1 MNGRLIWSMLWRNFL
16 QARQYYLT
24 VVVSLVF
31 TLTLLFSVL
40 SLVNITFFAPLPY
53 QNDRELYFVGGE
65 LNYQGAVHQASNVQT
80 LFDLQQN
87 SQLLQQMA
95 VYFSFQTE
103 YKLLDQ
109 PTRPRVPVLF
119 GAHDIFEVMG
129 VEPLLGRL
137 FNEQE
142 QMGNKQPSVVL
153 SQAIW
158 QQHYGG
164 RPDIVGQS
172 IQLNQRQ
179 FTVIGVVKQALELPG
194 FTDAHEAIWLPLD
207 MDERIDIRGFGG
219 YSGGFAAL
227 GRLKPGVSQQDANAE
242 AYQLLKQASAE
253 RDPDLQGVFEY
264 YGKVVPLRQQ
274 IQGDS
279 GRLVLMLLAGVS
291 LLTLIALVNLSSMQ
305 LARAVKRLQPL
316 AVCYAF
322 GASKKQM
329 FLQVFRH
336 NIALLAGA
344 GLLALLLT
352 WLGFGVIASV
362 ASEQL
367 PRISALRI
375 DGMMLLFTALVLLGI
390 ALLFSWIELSGVR
403 EQQLMASLQSSGKGA
418 GKQLKQGVAHSL
430 IGVQLMLSLLVL
442 LATAHVFV
450 AAWAEA
456 NRPTGIDSRD
466 LWSLDVNYSDLDNR
480 EQRQNQ
486 HRALLQSLAALPQV
500 QQVTAVSEPRAPRVR
515 NQDTVSNAQGEII
528 TSARIIRVL
537 PGYFQFYGLELSGQD
552 FTAEQVGLEHYP
564 LIINQRL
571 ADRIARTSGKPA
583 LGQTLSIYQDSTQR
597 QIIGVV
603 ANTNFPGDPGYEVDE
618 VYYPAENPGWRDYS
632 YLLKLTPGATLT
644 DIALLELLRQQD
656 PRLDLIELTT
666 VAAAFARYSLAHR
679 LAAALA
685 ATLALMSLL
694 TVLAGIAG
702 IVSYLV
708 QARRYQLGVEMAM
721 GASLKQLLKDNLV
734 KLAQPIAAALLL
746 GFSCFFFLAG
756 ISRTQP
762 ELMFQAN
769 WTLVAALLALLAL
782 AALLC
787 SFVPLRRVLLT
798 DPVKALRN
806 E

>member
-1 MNGRLIWSMLWRNFL
+1 MSWHMIWRGFQ

-24 VVVSLVF
+24 VIISLIF

-53 QNDRELYFVGGE
+53 KNDQALYHIGAE
-65 LNYQGAVHQASNVQT
+65 LNYQGAVHQSSNVQT
-80 LFDLQQN
+80 LFDLQQK
-87 SQLLQQMA
+87 SQLIEQMA

-109 PTRPRVPVLF
+109 PTRPKVPVLF
-119 GAHDIFEVMG
+119 GAHDIFDVMG

-142 QMGNKQPSVVL
+142 LLGNKQPSVVL
-153 SQAIW
+153 SQSVW
-158 QQHYGG
+158 QEHYQG
-164 RPDIVGQS
+164 RSDIVGQT

-179 FTVIGVVKQALELPG
+179 FTVIGVLKQVLEIPN
-194 FTDAHEAIWLPLD
+194 FNDAYKAIWLPLD
-207 MDERIDIRGFGG
+207 MDELVDIRTFNG
-219 YSGGFAAL
+219 YSSGFAAL
-227 GRLKPGVSQQDANAE
+227 GRLKPGVSQQEADAE
-242 AYQLLKQASAE
+242 AYQLIKQASAE
-253 RDPDLQGVFEY
+253 RSPELKSLFEY
-264 YGKVVPLRQQ
+264 YGKFVPLRQQ

-279 GRLVLMLLAGVS
+279 GRLVLMLLTGVS

-329 FLQVFRH
+329 FYQVFRH
-336 NIALLAGA
+336 NIALLAGS

-352 WLGFGVIASV
+352 WLGFGVIAEV
-362 ASEQL
+362 AAEQL

-375 DGMMLLFTALVLLGI
+375 DGLMLLLTALVLLVI

-418 GKQLKQGVAHSL
+418 GKQLRQGVAHSL
-430 IGVQLMLSLLVL
+430 IGVQLLLSLLVL

-450 AAWAEA
+450 AAWTEA
-456 NRPTGIDSRD
+456 NRPTGIDSTD
-466 LWSLDVNYSDLDNR
+466 LWSITINYSDLDNR
-480 EQRQNQ
+480 EQQQNN
-486 HRALLQSLAALPQV
+486 HRILLQNLAALPGV
-500 QQVTAVSEPRAPRVR
+500 QQVTAVSEPRAIKTR
-515 NQDTVSNAQGEII
+515 NQSAVSNAQGDLI
-528 TSARIIRVL
+528 TSARLIAVL
-537 PGYFQFYGLELSGQD
+537 PGYFQFYGLELTGQD
-552 FTAEQVGLEHYP
+552 FNAEHVDLEHYP
-564 LIINQRL
+564 VIINQRL
-571 ADRIARTSGKPA
+571 ADRIARLSGQPA
-583 LGQTLSIYQDSTQR
+583 LGQTIAVNDGSTQR
-597 QIIGVV
+597 QIIGIV
-603 ANTNFPGDPGYEVDE
+603 ANTNFPGNPGFEVDE
-618 VYYPAENPGWRDYS
+618 VFYPRDNIERRDYS
-632 YLLKLTPGATLT
+632 YLLKLSSGSSLNDT
-644 DIALLELLRQQD
+644 ALLDMLRKQE
-656 PRLDLIELTT
+656 PRLDLSELTT
-666 VAAAFARYSLAHR
+666 VQAAFDHFTLSNR

-721 GASLKQLLKDNLV
+721 GASLKQLLKDNLS

-746 GFSCFFFLAG
+746 GFCCFFFIAG
-756 ISRTQP
+756 VSRTQP

-769 WTLVAALLALLAL
+769 WALVASILGILTF

-787 SFVPLRRVLLT
+787 SFIPLRRVLLT

>member
-1 MNGRLIWSMLWRNFL
+1 MNWQMIWRSFR
-16 QARQYYLT
+16 QSRQYYIT
-24 VVVSLVF
+24 VVLSLVF

-53 QNDRELYFVGGE
+53 KNDRQLYFIGGE

-80 LFDLQQN
+80 LFDLQQK
-87 SQLLQQMA
+87 SQQLEQMA

-103 YKLLDQ
+103 YKLLDLA
-109 PTRPRVPVLF
+109 TRPLVPVLF
-119 GAHDIFEVMG
+119 GDHDIFDVMG

-137 FNEQE
+137 FNKQE
-142 QMGNKQPSVVL
+142 LAGNKQPSVVL

-164 RPDIVGQS
+164 RPDIIGQS

-179 FTVIGVVKQALELPG
+179 FTVIGVLKQALELPG
-194 FTDAHEAIWLPLD
+194 FHNAHEAIWLPLD
-207 MDERIDIRGFGG
+207 MDERINIRSFGG

-227 GRLKPGVSQQDANAE
+227 GRLKPGISQQEADAE
-242 AYQLLKQASAE
+242 AYQLMKQSSVE
-253 RDPDLQGVFEY
+253 RNPELQQMLDY

-279 GRLVLMLLAGVS
+279 GQLILMLLVGVS

-329 FLQVFRH
+329 FYQVFRH
-336 NIALLAGA
+336 NVALLAGA

-352 WLGFGVIASV
+352 WLGFGLISQV
-362 ASEQL
+362 AAEQL

-375 DGMMLLFTALVLLGI
+375 DGLMLLITSLVLLVI

-418 GKQLKQGVAHSL
+418 GKQLRQGVAHSL
-430 IGVQLMLSLLVL
+430 IGVQLLLSLLVL

-450 AAWAEA
+450 AAWSEA
-456 NRPTGIDSRD
+456 NRPNGVNAED
-466 LWSLDVNYSDLDNR
+466 LWSLTVNYADLDNR
-480 EQRQNQ
+480 EQRQNS
-486 HRALLQSLAALPQV
+486 HRALMQHLAALPQV
-500 QQVTAVSEPRAPRVR
+500 RAVTAISEPRVPRVR
-515 NQDTVSNAQGEII
+515 NQDSVKNAQGEVIS
-528 TSARIIRVL
+528 TARQVAVI
-537 PGYFQFYGLELSGQD
+537 PGYFQFYDLELSGQD
-552 FTAEQVGLEHYP
+552 FNTGQLELEQFPV
-564 LIINQRL
+564 IINQRF
-571 ADRIARTSGKPA
+571 ADRIVRLTGKPA
-583 LGQTLSIYQDSTQR
+583 LGQTVALGDDSIQH

-603 ANTNFPGDPGYEVDE
+603 ANTNFPGAPGFEVDE
-618 VYYPAENPGWRDYS
+618 VYYPRENTGRRDYS
-632 YLLKLTPGATLT
+632 YLLKLSQGASLS
-644 DIALLELLRQQD
+644 DIALLDILRQQD
-656 PRLDLIELTT
+656 PRLDLLELTT
-666 VAAAFARYSLAHR
+666 VQAAFDRFSLAHR
-679 LAAALA
+679 LASALA

-721 GASLKQLLKDNLV
+721 GASLKQLLKDNLG
-734 KLAQPIAAALLL
+734 KLAQPIVAALLL
-746 GFSCFFFLAG
+746 GFCCFFFIAG
-756 ISRTQP
+756 ISRTRP

-769 WTLVAALLALLAL
+769 WALVTSLLGVLAF

-787 SFVPLRRVLLT
+787 SFIPLRRVLLS

>member
-1 MNGRLIWSMLWRNFL
+1 MNWYIIWRSFR

-24 VVVSLVF
+24 VVLSLVF

-53 QNDRELYFVGGE
+53 AEDKALFYVGAE
-65 LNYQGAVHQASNVQT
+65 LNYQGAVHQSSNVQT
-80 LFDLQQN
+80 LFDLQQK
-87 SQLLQQMA
+87 SQLIEQMA

-119 GAHDIFEVMG
+119 GAENIFTVMG

-137 FNEQE
+137 FNAQE
-142 QMGNKQPSVVL
+142 QVGNKQPSVVL

-158 QQHYGG
+158 QRYYGA
-164 RPDIVGQS
+164 RHDIVGQS

-179 FTVIGVVKQALELPG
+179 FTVIGVLKQALELPG
-194 FTDAHEAIWLPLD
+194 FNDADQAIWLPLD
-207 MDERIDIRGFGG
+207 MDEYVDIRGFDG
-219 YSGGFAAL
+219 YSSGFAAL
-227 GRLKPGVSQQDANAE
+227 ARLKAGVSQQQADTE
-242 AYQLLKQASAE
+242 AHQLLKQASVQ
-253 RDPDLQGVFEY
+253 RHPDLQQVFDY

-279 GRLVLMLLAGVS
+279 GRLVLMLLTGVS

-329 FLQVFRH
+329 FMQVFRH
-336 NIALLAGA
+336 NAALLAGA

-352 WLGFGVIASV
+352 WLGFSVIAQV
-362 ASEQL
+362 AADQL
-367 PRISALRI
+367 PRLNALRI
-375 DGMMLLFTALVLLGI
+375 DGLMLLLTVLVLLVI

-418 GKQLKQGVAHSL
+418 GKQLRQGVAHSL
-430 IGVQLMLSLLVL
+430 IGVQLLLSLLVL
-442 LATAHVFV
+442 LATAHVFI
-450 AAWAEA
+450 AAWTEA
-456 NRPTGIDSRD
+456 SRSTGIDSTD
-466 LWSLDVNYSDLDNR
+466 LWSLTVNYSDLDNR
-480 EQRQNQ
+480 EQRKNL
-486 HRALLQSLAALPQV
+486 HRGLMQSLVALPQV
-500 QQVTAVSEPRAPRVR
+500 QAITAVSEPRAPKVR
-515 NQDTVSNAQGEII
+515 NQDAISNAQGEII
-528 TSARIIRVL
+528 TSARQIGVQ
-537 PGYFQFYGLELSGQD
+537 PGYFQFYGLEISGQD
-552 FTAEQVGLEHYP
+552 FSAEQVGLEHHP
-564 LIINQRL
+564 VIVNQRF
-571 ADRIARTSGKPA
+571 ADRIARLSGKPA
-583 LGQTLSIYQDSTQR
+583 IGQTVALSDDSIQR

-603 ANTNFPGDPGYEVDE
+603 ANTNFPGDPSFEVDE
-618 VYYPAENPGWRDYS
+618 VYFPQENNGQRDYS
-632 YLLKLTPGATLT
+632 YLIKVTTGALLA
-644 DIALLELLRQQD
+644 DKQLLELLREQD
-656 PRLDLIELTT
+656 PRLDLRELTT
-666 VAAAFARYSLAHR
+666 VQAALSQFSLSHR
-679 LAAALA
+679 LAAALS

-721 GASLKQLLKDNLV
+721 GASLKQLLLDNLG
-734 KLAQPIAAALLL
+734 KLAQPIVAALLL
-746 GFSCFFFLAG
+746 GFSCFFFVAG
-756 ISRTQP
+756 ISRTTTILQ
-762 ELMFQAN
+762 FQVN
-769 WTLVAALLALLAL
+769 WILVTAVLALLAA

-787 SFVPLRRVLLT
+787 SFVPLRHVLLT

>member
-1 MNGRLIWSMLWRNFL
+1 MNWQMIWRSFRH
-16 QARQYYLT
+16 ARQYYVT
-24 VVVSLVF
+24 VVLSLVF

-53 QNDRELYFVGGE
+53 KNDRELYYVGAE
-65 LNYQGAVHQASNVQT
+65 MNYQGAIHPYSNVQT
-80 LFDLQQN
+80 LFELQQK
-87 SQLLQQMA
+87 SQLIEHMA
-95 VYFSFQTE
+95 VYFSFSE

-109 PTRPRVPVLF
+109 PTRPRVPVIL
-119 GAHDIFEVMG
+119 GAHDIFQVMG

-137 FNEQE
+137 FSEQE
-142 QMGNKQPSVVL
+142 QLGNKQPSVVL
-153 SQAIW
+153 SQAVW
-158 QQHYGG
+158 QQYYQG
-164 RPDIVGQS
+164 RRDIIGQS

-179 FTVIGVVKQALELPG
+179 FTVIGVLKQAVELPG
-194 FTDAHEAIWLPLD
+194 FHDAHEAIWLPLD
-207 MDERIDIRGFGG
+207 MDEYVDVRSFDG
-219 YSGGFAAL
+219 YSNNFAAV
-227 GRLKPGVSQQDANAE
+227 GRLKPGVTQQRVNAE
-242 AYQLLKQASAE
+242 AYQIVKQASAE
-253 RDPDLQGVFEY
+253 RHPDLQHMFDY

-329 FLQVFRH
+329 FYQVFRH
-336 NIALLAGA
+336 NAALLAGA

-352 WLGFGVIASV
+352 WLGFAVITQV
-362 ASEQL
+362 AAEQL

-375 DGMMLLFTALVLLGI
+375 DGLMLLLTALVLLAI

-403 EQQLMASLQSSGKGA
+403 EHQLMASLQSSGKGA
-418 GKQLKQGVAHSL
+418 GKQLRQGVAHSL
-430 IGVQLMLSLLVL
+430 IGVQLLLSLLVL

-450 AAWAEA
+450 AAWSEA
-456 NRPTGIDSRD
+456 NRPTGIDSTD
-466 LWSLDVNYSDLDNR
+466 LWSVTISYTDLENR
-480 EQRQNQ
+480 EQQQNQ
-486 HRALLQSLAALPQV
+486 HRALLQNLEALPQV
-500 QQVTAVSEPRAPRVR
+500 QRITAVSEPRAPRAR
-515 NQDTVSNAQGEII
+515 SQDIVSNAQGEVI
-528 TSARIIRVL
+528 TSARQIRVL
-537 PGYFQFYGLELSGQD
+537 PGYFQFYGLALSGQD

-564 LIINQRL
+564 VIVNQRL
-571 ADRIARTSGKPA
+571 ADRIARLSGKPA
-583 LGQTLSIYQDSTQR
+583 LGQTVALSNDSTQR

-618 VYYPAENPGWRDYS
+618 IFYPGEYNGRWEFS
-632 YLLKLTPGATLT
+632 YLLKLSPGDNLSEP
-644 DIALLELLRQQD
+644 ALLELLRQQD
-656 PRLDLIELTT
+656 PRLNLRELTA
-666 VAAAFARYSLAHR
+666 VQAAFARFSLAHR

-694 TVLAGIAG
+694 TVLAGVAG

-721 GASLKQLLKDNLV
+721 GASLKQLLKENLR
-734 KLAQPIAAALLL
+734 KLAQPISAALLL
-746 GFSCFFFLAG
+746 GFSCFYFVAG
-756 ISRTQP
+756 LSRSQP

-769 WTLVAALLALLAL
+769 WPLVFSLLGLLAF

-787 SFVPLRRVLLT
+787 SFMPLRRVLLT

>member
-1 MNGRLIWSMLWRNFL
+1 MNWRMLWRGFQ

-24 VVVSLVF
+24 VVLSLVF

-53 QNDRELYFVGGE
+53 KNDQALYYIGAE
-65 LNYQGAVHQASNVQT
+65 LNYQGAVHQSSNAQT
-80 LFDLQQN
+80 LFDFQQK
-87 SQLLQQMA
+87 SQLIEQMA

-103 YKLLDQ
+103 YKLLDH
-109 PTRPRVPVLF
+109 PARPKVPVLF
-119 GAHDIFEVMG
+119 GAHNIFDVMG

-142 QMGNKQPSVVL
+142 QLGNKQPSVVL
-153 SQAIW
+153 SQAAW
-158 QQHYGG
+158 QQYYQG
-164 RPDIVGQS
+164 RADIVGQT

-179 FTVIGVVKQALELPG
+179 FTVIGVLKQVLELPG
-194 FTDAHEAIWLPLD
+194 FNEAHEAIWLALD
-207 MDERIDIRGFGG
+207 MDEVVNIRSFNG
-219 YSGGFAAL
+219 YSSGFAAL
-227 GRLKPGVSQQDANAE
+227 GRLKAGVSLQDVDAE
-242 AYQLLKQASAE
+242 AYQLIKQASAE
-253 RDPDLQGVFEY
+253 RNPTVQTMFEY

-329 FLQVFRH
+329 FYQVFRH

-352 WLGFGVIASV
+352 WLGFGVIAQV
-362 ASEQL
+362 AADQL

-375 DGMMLLFTALVLLGI
+375 DGLMLLLTALVLLLI
-390 ALLFSWIELSGVR
+390 AVLFSWIELSGVR
-403 EQQLMASLQSSGKGA
+403 EQQLMGSLQSSGKGA
-418 GKQLKQGVAHSL
+418 GKQLRQGVAHSL
-430 IGVQLMLSLLVL
+430 IGVQLLLSLLVL

-450 AAWAEA
+450 SAWTEA
-456 NRPTGIDSRD
+456 NRPTGIDSTD
-466 LWSLDVNYSDLDNR
+466 LWSVTINYSDLDNR
-480 EQRQNQ
+480 EQQQNN
-486 HRALLQSLAALPQV
+486 HRSLLQNLAAIPAV
-500 QQVTAVSEPRAPRVR
+500 QHVTAVSEPRAIKTR
-515 NQDTVSNAQGEII
+515 NQSAVSNEQGDII
-528 TSARIIRVL
+528 SSARQIAVL
-537 PGYFQFYGLELSGQD
+537 PGYFQFYGLELTGQD
-552 FTAEQVGLEHYP
+552 FSAEHVNLEHYP
-564 LIINQRL
+564 VIINQRL
-571 ADRIARTSGKPA
+571 ADRIARLSGKPA
-583 LGQTLSIYQDSTQR
+583 LAQSVSLSDGSTQR
-597 QIIGVV
+597 QIIGIV
-603 ANTNFPGDPGYEVDE
+603 ANTNFPGNPGFEVDE
-618 VYYPAENPGWRDYS
+618 VFYPRENIDRRDYS
-632 YLLKLTPGATLT
+632 YLLKLRAGSSLSDT
-644 DIALLELLRQQD
+644 ALLGLLREQD
-656 PRLDLIELTT
+656 PRLDLSELTT
-666 VAAAFARYSLAHR
+666 VQAAFDHFTLSNR

-721 GASLKQLLKDNLV
+721 GASLKQLLKDNLS
-734 KLAQPIAAALLL
+734 KLAQPITAALLL
-746 GFSCFFFLAG
+746 GFCCFFFIAG
-756 ISRTQP
+756 VSRTRP

-769 WTLVAALLALLAL
+769 WALVAGILGLLTFAT
-782 AALLC
+782 LLC
-787 SFVPLRRVLLT
+787 CFIPLRQVLRT

>member
-1 MNGRLIWSMLWRNFL
+1 MNGQMFWRSFR
-16 QARQYYLT
+16 QARQYYIT
-24 VVVSLVF
+24 VVLSLVF

-40 SLVNITFFAPLPY
+40 SIVNITFFAPLPY
-53 QNDRELYFVGGE
+53 ENDRELYYVGGE
-65 LNYQGAVHQASNVQT
+65 LNYQGALEQSSNVQT
-80 LFDLQQN
+80 LFDLKEN

-95 VYFSFQTE
+95 IYFSFQTE
-103 YKLLDQ
+103 YKLLDVA
-109 PTRPRVPVLF
+109 TRPKVFALL
-119 GAHDIFEVMG
+119 ADHHIFDVMG

-142 QMGNKQPSVVL
+142 QAGNKQPSVVL

-158 QQHYGG
+158 QQHYGA

-179 FTVIGVVKQALELPG
+179 FTVIGVLKQALELPG

-219 YSGGFAAL
+219 YSSGFAAL

-242 AYQLLKQASAE
+242 AYQLLKLSSAE
-253 RDPDLQGVFEY
+253 RNPDLQHMFDY

-322 GASKKQM
+322 GASKKQI

-336 NIALLAGA
+336 NAALLAGS

-352 WLGFGVIASV
+352 WLGFGVIAQV
-362 ASEQL
+362 AADQL
-367 PRISALRI
+367 PRISVLRI
-375 DGMMLLFTALVLLGI
+375 DGLMLLLTTLVLLVI

-403 EQQLMASLQSSGKGA
+403 EQQLMASLQSSGKGS

-450 AAWAEA
+450 AAWTEA

-486 HRALLQSLAALPQV
+486 HRAVLQSLTALPQV

-515 NQDTVSNAQGEII
+515 NQDAVSNSQGEVI
-528 TSARIIRVL
+528 TSARQIAVL

-552 FTAEQVGLEHYP
+552 FTAEHVGLEHYP
-564 LIINQRL
+564 LMINQRL
-571 ADRIARTSGKPA
+571 ADRIARLSGKTA
-583 LGQTLSIYQDSTQR
+583 VGQTLTLNDDGIQR
-597 QIIGVV
+597 SIIGVV

-632 YLLKLTPGATLT
+632 YLLKLMPGATLT
-644 DIALLELLRQQD
+644 DTALLELLRQQD

-666 VAAAFARYSLAHR
+666 VQAAFDRFSLSHR

-746 GFSCFFFLAG
+746 GFSCFYFIAG
-756 ISRTQP
+756 LSRTQP

-769 WTLVAALLALLAL
+769 WLLVFSLLGLLAFAALV
-782 AALLC
+782 C
-787 SFVPLRRVLLT
+787 SFIPLRRVLLT

>member
-1 MNGRLIWSMLWRNFL
+1 MNWAMMWRSFR

-24 VVVSLVF
+24 VVLSLVF

-53 QNDRELYFVGGE
+53 SNDRELYHIGAE
-65 LNYQGAVHQASNVQT
+65 MNYQGAVHQMSNMQT
-80 LFDLQQN
+80 LFDLQQK
-87 SQLLQQMA
+87 SQLIEQMA
-95 VYFSFQTE
+95 VYFSFSTE

-109 PTRPRVPVLF
+109 PTRPKVPVLF

-142 QMGNKQPSVVL
+142 QAGNKQPSVVL
-153 SQAIW
+153 SQAVW
-158 QQHYGG
+158 QQHYGR

-179 FTVIGVVKQALELPG
+179 FTVIGVVRQALELPG
-194 FTDAHEAIWLPLD
+194 FPDAHEAIWLPLD
-207 MDERIDIRGFGG
+207 MDEYVDFRGFDG
-219 YSGGFAAL
+219 YSSGFAAL
-227 GRLKPGVSQQDANAE
+227 GRLKTGVSQQQADAE
-242 AYQLLKQASAE
+242 ANQLLKQASAE
-253 RDPDLQGVFEY
+253 RHPDLQHMFDY

-336 NIALLAGA
+336 NAALLAGA

-352 WLGFGVIASV
+352 WLGFGIIASV
-362 ASEQL
+362 AAEQL

-375 DGMMLLFTALVLLGI
+375 DGLMLFLTSLVLLVI

-403 EQQLMASLQSSGKGA
+403 EQQLMASLQSSGKGS

-430 IGVQLMLSLLVL
+430 IGLQLMLSLLVL

-450 AAWAEA
+450 AAWSEA
-456 NRPTGIDSRD
+456 NRPTGIDSTD
-466 LWSLDVNYSDLDNR
+466 LWSLTVNYADLDNR

-486 HRALLQSLAALPQV
+486 HRALMQSLAVLSQV
-500 QQVTAVSEPRAPRVR
+500 QQVTAVSEPRVPRVR
-515 NQDTVSNAQGEII
+515 NQDVVSNAQGEVI
-528 TSARIIRVL
+528 TSARQIAVL
-537 PGYFQFYGLELSGQD
+537 PGYFQYYDLELAGQD
-552 FTAEQVGLEHYP
+552 FHTDQVGLEHYP
-564 LIINQRL
+564 VIINQRF
-571 ADRIARTSGKPA
+571 ADRIARLSGKPA
-583 LGQTLSIYQDSTQR
+583 LGQTVALSDDSTQR

-603 ANTNFPGDPGYEVDE
+603 ANTNVPGDAGFEVDE
-618 VYYPAENPGWRDYS
+618 VYFPQENTGRRDYS
-632 YLLKLTPGATLT
+632 YLLKLTTGAALT
-644 DIALLELLRQQD
+644 ESALLELLRQQD
-656 PRLDLIELTT
+656 PRLDLLELTT
-666 VAAAFARYSLAHR
+666 VQAAFARFSLAHR

-721 GASLKQLLKDNLV
+721 GASLKQLLKDNLQ
-734 KLAQPIAAALLL
+734 KLAQPIAAALVL
-746 GFSCFFFLAG
+746 GFSCFFFMAG
-756 ISRTQP
+756 ISRTKP

-769 WTLVAALLALLAL
+769 WTLVAALLALLAF

-787 SFVPLRRVLLT
+787 SFIPLRRVLLT

>member
-1 MNGRLIWSMLWRNFL
+1 MNWQMIWRSFR
-16 QARQYYLT
+16 QARQYYVT

-80 LFDLQQN
+80 LFDLQEK

-153 SQAIW
+153 SQAVW
-158 QQHYGG
+158 HQHYGG

-179 FTVIGVVKQALELPG
+179 FTVIGVVNQALELPG

-207 MDERIDIRGFGG
+207 MDELVDIRGFDG
-219 YSGGFAAL
+219 YSGGFSAL
-227 GRLKPGVSQQDANAE
+227 GRLKTGVSVQEANAE

-253 RDPDLQGVFEY
+253 RHPDLQGVFEY

-336 NIALLAGA
+336 NLALLAGA

-352 WLGFGVIASV
+352 WLSFGVIASV
-362 ASEQL
+362 ATEQL

-375 DGMMLLFTALVLLGI
+375 DGLMLLLTALVLLLI

-450 AAWAEA
+450 SAWTEA

-515 NQDTVSNAQGEII
+515 NQDTVSNAQGEVI

-571 ADRIARTSGKPA
+571 ADRIARTSGKHA

-603 ANTNFPGDPGYEVDE
+603 ANTNFPGDPSYEVDE
-618 VYYPAENPGWRDYS
+618 VFYPAENPGWRDYS
-632 YLLKLTPGATLT
+632 YLLKLNPGDTLT
-644 DIALLELLRQQD
+644 DTALLELLRQQD

-666 VAAAFARYSLAHR
+666 VQAAFDRFSLSHR

-685 ATLALMSLL
+685 ATLAIMSLL

-787 SFVPLRRVLLT
+787 SFLPLRRVLLT

>member
-1 MNGRLIWSMLWRNFL
+1 MNGRLIWSMLWRSFL

-80 LFDLQQN
+80 LFDLQEK

-109 PTRPRVPVLF
+109 PTRPSVPVLF

-158 QQHYGG
+158 QQYYGG

-194 FTDAHEAIWLPLD
+194 FTDTHEAIWLPLD
-207 MDERIDIRGFGG
+207 MDERIDIRSFGG

-227 GRLKPGVSQQDANAE
+227 GRLKPGVSQQEANAE
-242 AYQLLKQASAE
+242 AYKLLKQASAE
-253 RDPDLQGVFEY
+253 RDPDFQGVFEY

-336 NIALLAGA
+336 NAALLAGS

-352 WLGFGVIASV
+352 WLGFGVIAQV
-362 ASEQL
+362 AADQL
-367 PRISALRI
+367 PRISVLRI
-375 DGMMLLFTALVLLGI
+375 DGLMLLLTTLVLLVI

-418 GKQLKQGVAHSL
+418 GKQLKQGVAHTL

-456 NRPTGIDSRD
+456 NRPTGIDSTD
-466 LWSLDVNYSDLDNR
+466 LWAMTVNYSDLDNR

-515 NQDTVSNAQGEII
+515 NQDTVSNAQGEVI

-632 YLLKLTPGATLT
+632 YLLKLNPGASLT
-644 DIALLELLRQQD
+644 DTALLELLRQLD

-666 VAAAFARYSLAHR
+666 VAAAFNRFSLSHR

>member
-1 MNGRLIWSMLWRNFL
+1 MNGRLIWPMLWRSF
-16 QARQYYLT
+16 QQSRHYYLT

-80 LFDLQQN
+80 LFDLQEK
-87 SQLLQQMA
+87 SQFLQQMA

-109 PTRPRVPVLF
+109 PTRPSVPVLF

-158 QQHYGG
+158 QQHYGA
-164 RPDIVGQS
+164 RPDIIGQS
-172 IQLNQRQ
+172 VQLNQRQ

-207 MDERIDIRGFGG
+207 MDEFVDIRGFDG

-227 GRLKPGVSQQDANAE
+227 GRLKPGVSVQEANAE

-253 RDPDLQGVFEY
+253 RHPDFQGVFEY

-279 GRLVLMLLAGVS
+279 GRLVLMLMAGVS

-352 WLGFGVIASV
+352 WLGFGVIANV

-375 DGMMLLFTALVLLGI
+375 DGMMLLLTALVLLVI

-418 GKQLKQGVAHSL
+418 GKQLKQGVAHTL

-450 AAWAEA
+450 ATWTEA
-456 NRPTGIDSRD
+456 NRPTGIDSTE
-466 LWSLDVNYSDLDNR
+466 LWSITVNYSDLDNR

-486 HRALLQSLAALPQV
+486 HRALLQNLVALPQV

-515 NQDTVSNAQGEII
+515 NQDTVSNAQGEVI

-603 ANTNFPGDPGYEVDE
+603 ANTNFPGDPSYEVDE
-618 VYYPAENPGWRDYS
+618 VFYPSENPGWRDYS
-632 YLLKLTPGATLT
+632 YLLKLNPGDALT
-644 DIALLELLRQQD
+644 DTALLELLRQQD

-666 VAAAFARYSLAHR
+666 VAAAFHRFSLAHR

-702 IVSYLV
+702 IVIYLV

-769 WTLVAALLALLAL
+769 WSLVAVLLALLAL

>member
-1 MNGRLIWSMLWRNFL
+1 MKWHMIWRSFR

-24 VVVSLVF
+24 VILSLVF

-53 QNDRELYFVGGE
+53 KNDSELYYVGAE
-65 LNYQGAVHQASNVQT
+65 MNYQGALHQASNVQT
-80 LFDLQQN
+80 LFDLQQQ
-87 SQLLQQMA
+87 SQLLGQMA
-95 VYFSFQTE
+95 VYFSFSTE
-103 YKLLDQ
+103 YKLLDLA
-109 PTRPRVPVLF
+109 TRPKVQVLF

-137 FNEQE
+137 FNGQE

-158 QQHYGG
+158 QQHYQGN
-164 RPDIVGQS
+164 RDIVGQT

-179 FTVIGVVKQALELPG
+179 FTVIGVLKQALELPG
-194 FTDAHEAIWLPLD
+194 LHDAHEAIWLPLD
-207 MDERIDIRGFGG
+207 MDEYVDIRGWDG

-227 GRLKPGVSQQDANAE
+227 GRLKPGVSLQEANAE
-242 AYQLLKQASAE
+242 AYRLVKQASAE
-253 RDPDLQGVFEY
+253 RHPDLQQMFDY

-279 GRLVLMLLAGVS
+279 GRLVLTLLAGVS

-305 LARAVKRLQPL
+305 LARAVKQLQPL

-329 FLQVFRH
+329 FYQVFRH
-336 NIALLAGA
+336 NAALLAGA
-344 GLLALLLT
+344 GVFALLLT
-352 WLGFGVIASV
+352 WLGFSVITQV
-362 ASEQL
+362 AAEQL
-367 PRISALRI
+367 PRLSALRL
-375 DGMMLLFTALVLLGI
+375 DGLMLLLTSLVLLGI

-418 GKQLKQGVAHSL
+418 GKQLRQGVAHSL
-430 IGVQLMLSLLVL
+430 IGVQLLLSLLVL

-450 AAWAEA
+450 AAWSEA
-456 NRPTGIDSRD
+456 NRPTGVNTTD
-466 LWSLDVNYSDLDNR
+466 LWSLTVNYADFDNR
-480 EQRQNQ
+480 EQRQNN
-486 HRALLQSLAALPQV
+486 HRALLQSLAALPEIQAI
-500 QQVTAVSEPRAPRVR
+500 TPVSEPRVPRVR
-515 NQDTVSNAQGEII
+515 NQDIVKNAQGEVI
-528 TSARIIRVL
+528 TSARQISVL
-537 PGYFQFYGLELSGQD
+537 PGYFQFYGQELAGQD

-564 LIINQRL
+564 VIVNQRL
-571 ADRIARTSGKPA
+571 ADRIVRLSGKPA
-583 LGQTLSIYQDSTQR
+583 IGQSVALSDDSMQR

-603 ANTNFPGDPGYEVDE
+603 VNTNFPGDPGFEVDE
-618 VYYPAENPGWRDYS
+618 VFYPAENPGWREYS
-632 YLLKLTPGATLT
+632 YLLKLSPGATLT
-644 DIALLELLRQQD
+644 DTTLLEQLRQLD
-656 PRLDLIELTT
+656 PRLDLLDLTT
-666 VAAAFARYSLAHR
+666 VQAAFDRFTLSNR
-679 LAAALA
+679 LAAALS

-702 IVSYLV
+702 IVSYLI

-721 GASLKQLLKDNLV
+721 GASLRQLLQDNLR

-746 GFSCFFFLAG
+746 SFSCFYFIAG
-756 ISRTQP
+756 LSRTQP
-762 ELMFQAN
+762 ELIFQAN
-769 WTLVAALLALLAL
+769 WLLVVSLLLLLAI

-787 SFVPLRRVLLT
+787 SFIPLRRVLLT

>member
-1 MNGRLIWSMLWRNFL
+1 MSWQIIWRGFQ

-24 VVVSLVF
+24 VIISLVF

-53 QNDRELYFVGGE
+53 KNDQELYHIGAE
-65 LNYQGAVHQASNVQT
+65 LNYQGALHQSSNVQT
-80 LFDLQQN
+80 LFDLQQQ
-87 SQLLQQMA
+87 SQLIEHMA

-109 PTRPRVPVLF
+109 PTRPKVPVLF
-119 GAHDIFEVMG
+119 GAHDIFDVMG

-142 QMGNKQPSVVL
+142 LVGNKQPSVVL
-153 SQAIW
+153 SQAVW
-158 QQHYGG
+158 QQYYQG
-164 RPDIVGQS
+164 RSDIVGQT

-179 FTVIGVVKQALELPG
+179 FTVIGVLKQVLEIPN
-194 FTDAHEAIWLPLD
+194 FNDAHEAIWLPLD
-207 MDERIDIRGFGG
+207 MDEFVDIRTFSG
-219 YSGGFAAL
+219 YSSGFAAL
-227 GRLKPGVSQQDANAE
+227 GRLKPGVSQQEADAE
-242 AYQLLKQASAE
+242 AYQLVKQSYVE
-253 RDPDLQGVFEY
+253 RHPELQTMFEY

-279 GRLVLMLLAGVS
+279 GRLVLMLLTGVS

-329 FLQVFRH
+329 FYQVFRH
-336 NIALLAGA
+336 NVALLAGS

-352 WLGFGVIASV
+352 WLGFGVIAEV
-362 ASEQL
+362 AAEQL

-375 DGMMLLFTALVLLGI
+375 DGLMLVLTALVLLVI

-418 GKQLKQGVAHSL
+418 GKQLRQGVAHSL
-430 IGVQLMLSLLVL
+430 IGVQLLLSLLVL

-450 AAWAEA
+450 AAWTEA
-456 NRPTGIDSRD
+456 NRPTGIDSTD
-466 LWSLDVNYSDLDNR
+466 LWSITINYSDLDNR
-480 EQRQNQ
+480 EQQQNN
-486 HRALLQSLAALPQV
+486 HRILLQNLAALPGV
-500 QQVTAVSEPRAPRVR
+500 QQVTAVSEPRAIKTR
-515 NQDTVSNAQGEII
+515 NQGAVSNAQGDLI
-528 TSARIIRVL
+528 TSARLIAVL
-537 PGYFQFYGLELSGQD
+537 PGYFGFYGQELTGQD
-552 FTAEQVGLEHYP
+552 FSAEQIDLEHYP
-564 LIINQRL
+564 VIINQRL
-571 ADRIARTSGKPA
+571 ADRIARLSGKPA
-583 LGQTLSIYQDSTQR
+583 LTQTIAVNDGSTQR
-597 QIIGVV
+597 QIIGIV
-603 ANTNFPGDPGYEVDE
+603 ANTNFPGNPGFEVDE
-618 VYYPAENPGWRDYS
+618 VFYPRETIDRRDYS
-632 YLLKLTPGATLT
+632 YLLKLSAGSTLNET
-644 DIALLELLRQQD
+644 ALLTMLRAQD
-656 PRLDLIELTT
+656 PRLDLLELTT
-666 VAAAFARYSLAHR
+666 VQAAFDHFTLSNR

-721 GASLKQLLKDNLV
+721 GASLKQLLKENLS
-734 KLAQPIAAALLL
+734 KLAQPIVAALVL
-746 GFSCFFFLAG
+746 GFCCFFFIAG
-756 ISRTQP
+756 VSRTQP

-769 WTLVAALLALLAL
+769 WTLVAGILGLLIF

-787 SFVPLRRVLLT
+787 SFIPLRQVLLT

>member
-1 MNGRLIWSMLWRNFL
+1 MNWQMIWRSFR
-16 QARQYYLT
+16 QSRQYYIT
-24 VVVSLVF
+24 VVLSLVF

-53 QNDRELYFVGGE
+53 KNDRELYFVGGE

-80 LFDLQQN
+80 LFDLQHK
-87 SQLLQQMA
+87 SQLFDQMA
-95 VYFSFQTE
+95 IYFSFQTE
-103 YKLLDQ
+103 YKLLDL
-109 PTRPRVPVLF
+109 PARPLVPVLF
-119 GAHDIFEVMG
+119 GAYDIFEVMG

-142 QMGNKQPSVVL
+142 QVDNKQPSVVL

-164 RPDIVGQS
+164 RPDIIGQS

-179 FTVIGVVKQALELPG
+179 FTVIGVLKQVLELPG
-194 FTDAHEAIWLPLD
+194 FHNAHEAIWLPLD
-207 MDERIDIRGFGG
+207 MDERINIRSFGG
-219 YSGGFAAL
+219 YSAGFAAL
-227 GRLKPGVSQQDANAE
+227 GRLKPGISQQEADAE

-253 RDPDLQGVFEY
+253 HNPDLQHMFEY

-279 GRLVLMLLAGVS
+279 GRLILMLLAGVL

-336 NIALLAGA
+336 NAALLAGA
-344 GLLALLLT
+344 GLLALIFT
-352 WLGFGVIASV
+352 WLGFGIIAEV
-362 ASEQL
+362 AAEQL

-375 DGMMLLFTALVLLGI
+375 DGLMLLLTAMVLLAI

-403 EQQLMASLQSSGKGA
+403 ESQLMASLQSSGKGA
-418 GKQLKQGVAHSL
+418 GKQLRQGVAHSL
-430 IGVQLMLSLLVL
+430 IGVQLLLSLLVL

-450 AAWAEA
+450 AAWTEA
-456 NRPTGIDSRD
+456 NRPTGIDNSG
-466 LWSLDVNYSDLDNR
+466 LWSLTVNYSDLDNR
-480 EQRQNQ
+480 EQRQNN
-486 HRALLQSLAALPQV
+486 HRALMQSLAALPQV
-500 QQVTAVSEPRAPRVR
+500 QAVTAVSEPRAPRVR
-515 NQDTVSNAQGEII
+515 NQDAVSNAQGEII
-528 TSARIIRVL
+528 TSARQIAVL
-537 PGYFQFYGLELSGQD
+537 PGYFQLYGLALSGQD
-552 FTAEQVGLEHYP
+552 FSAEQLGLEHHP
-564 LIINQRL
+564 VIINQRF
-571 ADRIARTSGKPA
+571 ADRIARLSGKPA
-583 LGQTLSIYQDSTQR
+583 LGQTLALSDDSTQR

-603 ANTNFPGDPGYEVDE
+603 ANTNFPGDPGFEVDE
-618 VYYPAENPGWRDYS
+618 VYFPRENTGGRDYS
-632 YLLKLTPGATLT
+632 YLLKLSPGDLLADT
-644 DIALLELLRQQD
+644 ALLELLRQQD
-656 PRLDLIELTT
+656 PRLDVLELTT
-666 VAAAFARYSLAHR
+666 VQAAFARFSLAHR

-685 ATLALMSLL
+685 ATLALMSVL

-721 GASLKQLLKDNLV
+721 GAGLKQLLQDNLR

-746 GFSCFFFLAG
+746 GFCCFYFIAG
-756 ISRTQP
+756 LSRTQP

-769 WTLVAALLALLAL
+769 WLLVVSLLGLLGL
-782 AALLC
+782 TALLC
-787 SFVPLRRVLLT
+787 SFIPLRRVLLS

>member
-1 MNGRLIWSMLWRNFL
+1 MNGQVFWRSFR
-16 QARQYYLT
+16 QARQYYIT
-24 VVVSLVF
+24 VVLSLVF

-40 SLVNITFFAPLPY
+40 SIVNITFFAPLPY
-53 QNDRELYFVGGE
+53 ENDRELYHVGGE
-65 LNYQGAVHQASNVQT
+65 LSYQGALHQASSIQT
-80 LFDLQQN
+80 LFDLQQKT
-87 SQLLQQMA
+87 QLLEQVA
-95 VYFSFQTE
+95 IYFSFSTE
-103 YKLLDQ
+103 YKLLDVA
-109 PTRPRVPVLF
+109 TRPKVFALL
-119 GAHDIFEVMG
+119 ADHHIFDVMG

-142 QMGNKQPSVVL
+142 QAGNKQPSVVL

-158 QQHYGG
+158 QQHYGA

-207 MDERIDIRGFGG
+207 MDEVVDIRGFDG
-219 YSGGFAAL
+219 YSSGYAAVS
-227 GRLKPGVSQQDANAE
+227 RLKPGVSLQQAYAE
-242 AYQLLKQASAE
+242 VYQLLKQSSAE
-253 RDPDLQGVFEY
+253 RDPDFQGVFEY

-329 FLQVFRH
+329 FQQVFRH
-336 NIALLAGA
+336 NAALLTGA

-352 WLGFGVIASV
+352 WLGFGLIAQV
-362 ASEQL
+362 AVGQL
-367 PRISALRI
+367 PRLSALHI
-375 DGMMLLFTALVLLGI
+375 DGLLLLLTALVLLGI

-403 EQQLMASLQSSGKGA
+403 EQQLMASLQSSGKGS

-430 IGVQLMLSLLVL
+430 IGLQLMLSLLVL
-442 LATAHVFV
+442 LVTAHVFV
-450 AAWAEA
+450 AAWTEA

-466 LWSLDVNYSDLDNR
+466 LWSLDINYSDLDNR

-486 HRALLQSLAALPQV
+486 HRALLQRLAALPQV
-500 QQVTAVSEPRAPRVR
+500 LQVTAVSEPRAPRVR
-515 NQDTVSNAQGEII
+515 NQNAVSNAQGEVIS
-528 TSARIIRVL
+528 TARQIAVL
-537 PGYFQFYGLELSGQD
+537 PGYFQFYGLALTGQD
-552 FTAEQVGLEHYP
+552 FTAEHVGLEHHP
-564 LIINQRL
+564 LMVNQRL
-571 ADRIARTSGKPA
+571 ADRIARLSGKA
-583 LGQTLSIYQDSTQR
+583 AVGQTLTLNDDGIQR
-597 QIIGVV
+597 SIIGVV

-632 YLLKLTPGATLT
+632 YLLKLSPGTSLT
-644 DIALLELLRQQD
+644 DTALLELLRQQD

-666 VAAAFARYSLAHR
+666 VAAAFNRFSLSHR

-721 GASLKQLLKDNLV
+721 GASIKQLLKDNLS
-734 KLAQPIAAALLL
+734 KLAQPIVAALLL
-746 GFSCFFFLAG
+746 GFSCFYFIAG
-756 ISRTQP
+756 LSRTQT

-769 WTLVAALLALLAL
+769 WLLVFSLLGLLAFAALV
-782 AALLC
+782 C
-787 SFVPLRRVLLT
+787 SFIPLRRVLLT

>member
-1 MNGRLIWSMLWRNFL
+1 MNWPMIWRSLR
-16 QARQYYLT
+16 QGRQYYLT
-24 VVVSLVF
+24 VVLSLVF

-53 QNDRELYFVGGE
+53 KNDRELYFIGGE
-65 LNYQGAVHQASNVQT
+65 LNYQGALHQASNVQT
-80 LFDLQQN
+80 LFDLQQK
-87 SQLLQQMA
+87 SQLIEQMA
-95 VYFSFQTE
+95 VYFSFSTE

-109 PTRPRVPVLF
+109 STRPRVPVLF
-119 GAHDIFEVMG
+119 GAHDVFAVMG
-129 VEPLLGRL
+129 IEPLLGRL

-142 QMGNKQPSVVL
+142 QVDNKQPSAVL
-153 SQAIW
+153 SQAVW
-158 QQHYGG
+158 RQHYGG
-164 RPDIVGQS
+164 RPDIIGQS

-179 FTVIGVVKQALELPG
+179 FTVIGVLKQAPELPG
-194 FTDAHEAIWLPLD
+194 FHDAHEAIWLPLD
-207 MDERIDIRGFGG
+207 MDEHVDIRGFDG

-227 GRLKPGVSQQDANAE
+227 GRLKPGVSQQQANTE
-242 AYQLLKQASAE
+242 VYQILKESSAE
-253 RDPDLQGVFEY
+253 RHPDLQHVFDY

-305 LARAVKRLQPL
+305 LARAVRRLQPL

-329 FLQVFRH
+329 FYQVFLH
-336 NIALLAGA
+336 NVALLAGS

-352 WLGFGVIASV
+352 WLGFGVIVQV
-362 ASEQL
+362 AVEQL

-375 DGMMLLFTALVLLGI
+375 DGLMLLLTSGVLLAI

-418 GKQLKQGVAHSL
+418 GKQLSQGVAHSL
-430 IGVQLMLSLLVL
+430 IGMQLLLSLLVL
-442 LATAHVFV
+442 LATSHVFV
-450 AAWAEA
+450 AAWSEA
-456 NRPTGIDSRD
+456 SRPTGIDTTD
-466 LWSLDVNYSDLDNR
+466 LWSVTVNFADLDNR

-486 HRALLQSLAALPQV
+486 HRALLNSLAALPQV
-500 QQVTAVSEPRAPRVR
+500 QQVSAVSEPRAPRVR
-515 NQDTVSNAQGEII
+515 NQDIVSNAQGEVI
-528 TSARIIRVL
+528 TSARQIMVL
-537 PGYFQFYGLELSGQD
+537 PGYFQTYGLKLSGQG
-552 FTAEQVGLEHYP
+552 FSTEQVGLEHYP
-564 LIINQRL
+564 VIVNQRL
-571 ADRIARTSGKPA
+571 ADRIARLSGKPA
-583 LGQTLSIYQDSTQR
+583 LGQTVSLSDDSNQR

-603 ANTNFPGDPGYEVDE
+603 ANTNFPGNPSYEVDE
-618 VYYPAENPGWRDYS
+618 VFYPAENPGWREYS
-632 YLLKLTPGATLT
+632 YLLKLKPGTSVGELE
-644 DIALLELLRQQD
+644 LLELLRQQD
-656 PRLDLIELTT
+656 PRLDLMELES
-666 VAAAFARYSLAHR
+666 VRGAFDRFSLAHR

-685 ATLALMSLL
+685 AILALMSLL
-694 TVLAGIAG
+694 TVLAGVAG

-721 GASLKQLLKDNLV
+721 GASLKQLLKDNLS
-734 KLAQPIAAALLL
+734 KLAQPIAAALVL

-769 WTLVAALLALLAL
+769 WLLVFSLLGLLAFAALV
-782 AALLC
+782 C
-787 SFVPLRRVLLT
+787 SFIPLRRVLLT

>member
-1 MNGRLIWSMLWRNFL
+1 MNWQMIWRSFR
-16 QARQYYLT
+16 QSRQYYIT
-24 VVVSLVF
+24 VVLSLVF

-53 QNDRELYFVGGE
+53 KNDRQLYFIGGE

-80 LFDLQQN
+80 LFDLQQK
-87 SQLLQQMA
+87 SQQLEQMA

-103 YKLLDQ
+103 YKLLDLA
-109 PTRPRVPVLF
+109 TRPLVPVLF
-119 GAHDIFEVMG
+119 GDHDIFDVMG

-137 FNEQE
+137 FNKQE
-142 QMGNKQPSVVL
+142 LAGNKQPSVVL

-164 RPDIVGQS
+164 RPDIIGQS

-179 FTVIGVVKQALELPG
+179 FTVIGVLKQALELPG
-194 FTDAHEAIWLPLD
+194 FHNAHEAIWLPLD
-207 MDERIDIRGFGG
+207 MDERINIRSFGG

-227 GRLKPGVSQQDANAE
+227 GRLKPGISQQEADAE
-242 AYQLLKQASAE
+242 AYQLMKQSSVE
-253 RDPDLQGVFEY
+253 RNPELQQMLDY

-279 GRLVLMLLAGVS
+279 GQLILMLLAGVS

-329 FLQVFRH
+329 FYQVFRH
-336 NIALLAGA
+336 NVALLAGA

-352 WLGFGVIASV
+352 WLGFGLISQV
-362 ASEQL
+362 AAEQL

-375 DGMMLLFTALVLLGI
+375 DGLMLLITSLVLLVI

-418 GKQLKQGVAHSL
+418 GKQLRQGVAHSL
-430 IGVQLMLSLLVL
+430 IGVQLLLSLLVL

-450 AAWAEA
+450 AAWSEA
-456 NRPTGIDSRD
+456 NRPTGVNAED
-466 LWSLDVNYSDLDNR
+466 LWSLTVNYADLDNR
-480 EQRQNQ
+480 EQRQNS
-486 HRALLQSLAALPQV
+486 HRALMQHLAALPQV
-500 QQVTAVSEPRAPRVR
+500 RAVTAISEPRVPRVR
-515 NQDTVSNAQGEII
+515 NQDSVKNAQGEVIS
-528 TSARIIRVL
+528 TARQVAVI
-537 PGYFQFYGLELSGQD
+537 PGYFQFYDLELSGQD
-552 FTAEQVGLEHYP
+552 FNTGQLELEQFPV
-564 LIINQRL
+564 IINQRF
-571 ADRIARTSGKPA
+571 ADRIVRLTGKPA
-583 LGQTLSIYQDSTQR
+583 LGQTVALGDDSIQH

-603 ANTNFPGDPGYEVDE
+603 ANTNFPGDPGFEVDE
-618 VYYPAENPGWRDYS
+618 VYYPRENTGRRDYS
-632 YLLKLTPGATLT
+632 YLLKLSQGASLS
-644 DIALLELLRQQD
+644 DIALLDILRQQD
-656 PRLDLIELTT
+656 PRLDLLELTT
-666 VAAAFARYSLAHR
+666 VQAAFDRFSLAHR
-679 LAAALA
+679 LASALA

-721 GASLKQLLKDNLV
+721 GASLKQLLKDNLG
-734 KLAQPIAAALLL
+734 KLAQPIVAALLL
-746 GFSCFFFLAG
+746 GFCCFFFIAG
-756 ISRTQP
+756 ISRTRP

-769 WTLVAALLALLAL
+769 WALVTSLLGVLAF

-787 SFVPLRRVLLT
+787 SFIPLRRVLLS

>member
-1 MNGRLIWSMLWRNFL
+1 MNWQMIWRSFL

-53 QNDRELYFVGGE
+53 HNDRELYFVGGE

-80 LFDLQQN
+80 LFDLQEK

-95 VYFSFQTE
+95 VYFSFQTD

-207 MDERIDIRGFGG
+207 MDEFVDIRGFDG
-219 YSGGFAAL
+219 YSGGFAGL
-227 GRLKPGVSQQDANAE
+227 GRLKPGVSAQEANAE

-253 RDPDLQGVFEY
+253 RHPDFQGVFEY

-274 IQGDS
+274 IQGES

-367 PRISALRI
+367 ARISALRI

-450 AAWAEA
+450 AAWTEA
-456 NRPTGIDSRD
+456 NRPTGIDSSG
-466 LWSLDVNYSDLDNR
+466 LWSLTVNYSDLDNR
-480 EQRQNQ
+480 EQRQNL
-486 HRALLQSLAALPQV
+486 HRALMQNLAALPKV
-500 QQVTAVSEPRAPRVR
+500 QEVTAVSEPRAPRVR
-515 NQDTVSNAQGEII
+515 NQDTVNNAQGEVI

-537 PGYFQFYGLELSGQD
+537 PGYFQNYGLTLTGQD
-552 FTAEQVGLEHYP
+552 FTAEQVGLEHYT
-564 LIINQRL
+564 LIVNQRL
-571 ADRIARTSGKPA
+571 ADRIARTTGKPA

-597 QIIGVV
+597 PIIAVV

-632 YLLKLTPGATLT
+632 YLLKLNPGDTLT
-644 DIALLELLRQQD
+644 DTALLELLRQQD

-666 VAAAFARYSLAHR
+666 VEAAFARFSLSHR

-769 WTLVAALLALLAL
+769 WLLVTALLALLAL

>member
-1 MNGRLIWSMLWRNFL
+1 MNWQMIWPMFWRSFR

-24 VVVSLVF
+24 VVLSLVF

-53 QNDRELYFVGGE
+53 KNDRDLYYIGGE
-65 LNYQGAVHQASNVQT
+65 LNYQGALHQATSIQT
-80 LFDLQQN
+80 LFDLQQK
-87 SQLLQQMA
+87 SQLLEQMA
-95 VYFSFQTE
+95 IYFSFQTE
-103 YKLLDQ
+103 YKLLDLA
-109 PTRPRVPVLF
+109 TRPKVPVLL
-119 GAHDIFEVMG
+119 GDHNIFEVMG

-137 FNEQE
+137 FNEKE
-142 QMGNKQPSVVL
+142 QAGNKQPSVVL

-194 FTDAHEAIWLPLD
+194 FSDAHEAIWLPLD
-207 MDERIDIRGFGG
+207 MDEYVNIRGFDG
-219 YSGGFAAL
+219 YSGGYAAL
-227 GRLKPGVSQQDANAE
+227 GRLKPGVNQQE
-242 AYQLLKQASAE
+242 ADTEAHQLLKQASAE
-253 RDPDLQGVFEY
+253 RNPDLQQMFEY

-329 FLQVFRH
+329 FYQVFRH
-336 NIALLAGA
+336 NATLLAGA

-352 WLGFGVIASV
+352 WLGFGVIAQV
-362 ASEQL
+362 AAEQL
-367 PRISALRI
+367 PRINALRI
-375 DGMMLLFTALVLLGI
+375 DGLMLLLTALVLLVI

-418 GKQLKQGVAHSL
+418 GKQLRQGVAHSL
-430 IGVQLMLSLLVL
+430 IGVQLLLSLLVL
-442 LATAHVFV
+442 LATAHVFF
-450 AAWAEA
+450 AAWSEA
-456 NRPTGIDSRD
+456 SRPTGVNSTD
-466 LWSLDVNYSDLDNR
+466 LWSLTINYADLDNR
-480 EQRQNQ
+480 EQRQNN
-486 HRALLQSLAALPQV
+486 HRALIQTLATLPQV
-500 QQVTAVSEPRAPRVR
+500 QAVTAVSESRVPRVR
-515 NQDTVSNAQGEII
+515 NQDIVKNSQGEVIS
-528 TSARIIRVL
+528 TARQVAIL
-537 PGYFQFYGLELSGQD
+537 PDYFQFYDLELSGQG
-552 FTAEQVGLEHYP
+552 FSTEQLGLEHFP
-564 LIINQRL
+564 VIINQRF
-571 ADRIARTSGKPA
+571 ADRIARLTGKPA
-583 LGQTLSIYQDSTQR
+583 QGQTVALSDDSIQR
-597 QIIGVV
+597 QIIGVI
-603 ANTNFPGDPGYEVDE
+603 ANTYFPGDPGFEVDE
-618 VYYPAENPGWRDYS
+618 VFYPQENTGRREYS
-632 YLLKLTPGATLT
+632 YLLKLSPGASLSDT
-644 DIALLELLRQQD
+644 ALLDVLRQQD
-656 PRLDLIELTT
+656 PRLDLLELTT
-666 VAAAFARYSLAHR
+666 VQAAFDRFTLSNR
-679 LAAALA
+679 LAAALS

-721 GASLKQLLKDNLV
+721 GASIKQLLKDNLS
-734 KLAQPIAAALLL
+734 KLAQPIVAALLL
-746 GFSCFFFLAG
+746 GFSCFYFIAG
-756 ISRTQP
+756 LSRTQT

-769 WTLVAALLALLAL
+769 WLLVFSLLGLLAFAALV
-782 AALLC
+782 C
-787 SFVPLRRVLLT
+787 SFIPLRRVLLT

>member
-1 MNGRLIWSMLWRNFL
+1 MNWQMIWRSFR
-16 QARQYYLT
+16 QSRQYYVT
-24 VVVSLVF
+24 VVLSLVF

-53 QNDRELYFVGGE
+53 KNDRQLYFIGGE

-80 LFDLQQN
+80 LFDLQQK
-87 SQLLQQMA
+87 SQQLEQMA

-103 YKLLDQ
+103 YKLLDLS
-109 PTRPRVPVLF
+109 TRPKVPVLF

-137 FNEQE
+137 FNKQE
-142 QMGNKQPSVVL
+142 QAGNKQPSAVL

-158 QQHYGG
+158 QQHYQG
-164 RPDIVGQS
+164 RNDIIGQT

-179 FTVIGVVKQALELPG
+179 FTVIGVLKQALELPG
-194 FTDAHEAIWLPLD
+194 FHDAHEAIWLPLD
-207 MDERIDIRGFGG
+207 MDEYVNIRGFDG
-219 YSGGFAAL
+219 YSGGFAAI
-227 GRLKPGVSQQDANAE
+227 GRLKPGASLQDADAE
-242 AYQLLKQASAE
+242 AYQLMKQASAD
-253 RDPDLQGVFEY
+253 RYPDLQQMFDY

-279 GRLVLMLLAGVS
+279 GRLVLMLLVGVS

-336 NIALLAGA
+336 NATLLAGA

-352 WLGFGVIASV
+352 WFGFAVIAEV
-362 ASEQL
+362 ATEQL
-367 PRISALRI
+367 PRINALRI
-375 DGMMLLFTALVLLGI
+375 DGLMLALTALVLLGI
-390 ALLFSWIELSGVR
+390 ALLFSWIELRGVCER
-403 EQQLMASLQSSGKGA
+403 QLMACLQSSGKGA
-418 GKQLKQGVAHSL
+418 GKQLRQGVAHSL
-430 IGVQLMLSLLVL
+430 IGVQLLLSLLVL

-450 AAWAEA
+450 AAWSEA
-456 NRPTGIDSRD
+456 NRSTGIDSTN
-466 LWSLDVNYSDLDNR
+466 LWSLTVNYNDLDNR
-480 EQRQNQ
+480 EQRQNN
-486 HRALLQSLAALPQV
+486 HRALMQSLASLPQV
-500 QQVTAVSEPRAPRVR
+500 QAVTALSEPRAPRVR
-515 NQDTVSNAQGEII
+515 NQDAISNAQGEII
-528 TSARIIRVL
+528 TSARQISVL

-552 FTAEQVGLEHYP
+552 FSAGQVGLEHYP
-564 LIINQRL
+564 LIVNQRL
-571 ADRIARTSGKPA
+571 ADRIARLTGKPA
-583 LGQTLSIYQDSTQR
+583 LGQTLAISRDTIQR
-597 QIIGVV
+597 QIVGIV
-603 ANTNFPGDPGYEVDE
+603 ANTNFPGDPGFEVDE
-618 VYYPAENPGWRDYS
+618 VFYPSENTGQREYS
-632 YLLKLTPGATLT
+632 YLLKLSPTSMLSDTTLL
-644 DIALLELLRQQD
+644 ALLRQQD
-656 PRLDLIELTT
+656 PRLDLLELTT
-666 VAAAFARYSLAHR
+666 VQAAFARFSLSHR
-679 LAAALA
+679 LAAALS

-721 GASLKQLLKDNLV
+721 GASLKQLLQDNLH

-746 GFSCFFFLAG
+746 GFCCFFFIVG
-756 ISRTQP
+756 VSRTQP

-769 WTLVAALLALLAL
+769 WLLVFSLLGLLAFAALV
-782 AALLC
+782 C
-787 SFVPLRRVLLT
+787 SFIPLRRVLLT